1 MGAVAAAAA
10 CALCVRRS
18 AGRVAVK
25 AAGGRQASVPYRGV
39 PMAQHDL
46 GENVHEHLA
55 PLAASAPI
63 SWSSQDEELLR
74 AAAAEEDNMFL
85 TSRGPTIRV

>member
-1 MGAVAAAAA
+1 
-10 CALCVRRS
+10 
-18 AGRVAVK
+18 
-25 AAGGRQASVPYRGV
+25 
-39 PMAQHDL
+39 MAQHDL